1 MAEDGMGDQLGLWD
15 APRSAPHGRRPG
27 RAGERPGRTPTRRG
41 GATMDLRELWGI
53 DDVANYLGVPKQTV
67 YSWRK
72 TGYGPTAIRVGKH
85 LRWRASVVLEWTLA
99 QERGH

>member
-1 MAEDGMGDQLGLWD
+1 
-15 APRSAPHGRRPG
+15 
-27 RAGERPGRTPTRRG
+27 
-41 GATMDLRELWGI
+41 MDLRELWGI

-72 TGYGPTAIRVGKH
+72 TGHGPKAIRVGKH

-99 QERGH
+99 REREN

>member
-1 MAEDGMGDQLGLWD
+1 M
-15 APRSAPHGRRPG
+15 
-27 RAGERPGRTPTRRG
+27 
-41 GATMDLRELWGI
+41 WGI

-99 QERGH
+99 QERKN